1 MGKSVIVLGRVLFAS
16 YTHRALSPGGT
27 IMNDLYDVCFAG
39 KLCQG
44 QELSA
49 VRNNIQKL
57 FNAEPDT
64 LNKLFSGKTQLVKR
78 GCDKATAEKYR
89 KAMERAGAT
98 AIIRA
103 RDTAPPDTD
112 TPPRPSNEGDAAFNL
127 APTGSDVLRPDE
139 RVAEPISNID
149 IPDVTLTELGTDL
162 GDYVESSEA
171 APDTSHLSVAEAG
184 ENIPN
189 LPNTDTPLK
198 PNTDQISLSP
208 QGTDFTD
215 CAPPRAG
222 DSHPGPVKNRDSVC
236 GFGCA
241 RRAI

>member
-1 MGKSVIVLGRVLFAS
+1 
-16 YTHRALSPGGT
+16 
-27 IMNDLYDVCFAG
+27 MNTLYDVCFAG

-49 VRNNIQKL
+49 VRKNIQKL

-64 LNKLFSGKTQLVKR
+64 LNKLFSGKTQLLKR
-78 GCDKATAEKYR
+78 GCDEATAEKYR

-103 RDTAPPDTD
+103 RDTAPAQTD
-112 TPPRPSNEGDAAFNL
+112 TPPTAGNEGAAALNL
-127 APTGSDVLRPDE
+127 APIGSDVLRPDE
-139 RVAEPISNID
+139 RKVEPISEVD
-149 IPDVTLTELGTDL
+149 IPDVALTELGTDL
-162 GDYVESSEA
+162 GDYQESSEI

-189 LPNTDTPLK
+189 LPSTNTPLN

-215 CAPPRAG
+215 CAAVEPESPALDLSKIEVASVGSDVLEEQYRKKDQNNPPNT
-222 DSHPGPVKNRDSVC
+222 DHITLED
-236 GFGCA
+236 
-241 RRAI
+241 

>member
-1 MGKSVIVLGRVLFAS
+1 MNAS
-16 YTHRALSPGGT
+16 
-27 IMNDLYDVCFAG
+27 YDVCFAG

-44 QELSA
+44 QELST
-49 VRNNIQKL
+49 VRKNIQKL
-57 FNAEPDT
+57 FNADPDT

-78 GCDKATAEKYR
+78 GCDKATAQKYS

-103 RDTAPPDTD
+103 RDTAPAQTE
-112 TPPRPSNEGDAAFNL
+112 TPPTAASEGDAAFNL

-139 RVAEPISNID
+139 RKVEPISEID
-149 IPDVTLTELGTDL
+149 IPDVTLTELGTDM
-162 GDYVESSEA
+162 GDYEQSSEI

-189 LPNTDTPLK
+189 LPSTDTPLN
-198 PNTDQISLSP
+198 PNTDQINLSP

-215 CAPPRAG
+215 CAPPEPESPDLDLSKIEMA
-222 DSHPGPVKNRDSVC
+222 SV
-236 GFGCA
+236 GSDVLEEQYKKKDTNNA
-241 RRAI
+241 PNTDHITLED

>member
-1 MGKSVIVLGRVLFAS
+1 MNAS
-16 YTHRALSPGGT
+16 
-27 IMNDLYDVCFAG
+27 YDVCFAG

-44 QELSA
+44 QELST
-49 VRNNIQKL
+49 VRKNIQKL
-57 FNAEPDT
+57 FNADPDT

-89 KAMERAGAT
+89 KAMEHAGAT

-103 RDTAPPDTD
+103 RDTAPAQTA
-112 TPPRPSNEGDAAFNL
+112 PPPTADSESDAAFNL
-127 APTGSDVLRPDE
+127 APAGSDVLRPDE
-139 RVAEPISNID
+139 RKVEPISDVD

-162 GDYVESSEA
+162 GDHQESSVI

-189 LPNTDTPLK
+189 LPSADTPLT

-215 CAPPRAG
+215 CAPPEPESPAL
-222 DSHPGPVKNRDSVC
+222 DLSKIEMASV
-236 GFGCA
+236 GSDVLEEQYRKKDQNNA
-241 RRAI
+241 PDTDHITLED

>member
-1 MGKSVIVLGRVLFAS
+1 MNAS
-16 YTHRALSPGGT
+16 
-27 IMNDLYDVCFAG
+27 YDVCFAG

-44 QELSA
+44 QELST
-49 VRNNIQKL
+49 VRKNIQKL
-57 FNAEPDT
+57 FNADPDT

-78 GCDKATAEKYR
+78 GCDKATAQKYS

-103 RDTAPPDTD
+103 RDTAPAQTD
-112 TPPRPSNEGDAAFNL
+112 TPPTAASEGDAAFNL

-139 RVAEPISNID
+139 RKVEPISDID

-162 GDYVESSEA
+162 GDYEESSDI

-189 LPNTDTPLK
+189 LPSTTTPLS

-208 QGTDFTD
+208 QGSDFTD
-215 CAPPRAG
+215 CAPQKSESPAL
-222 DSHPGPVKNRDSVC
+222 DLSKIEVASV
-236 GFGCA
+236 GSDVLEEQYRKKDQNNA
-241 RRAI
+241 PDTDHITLED